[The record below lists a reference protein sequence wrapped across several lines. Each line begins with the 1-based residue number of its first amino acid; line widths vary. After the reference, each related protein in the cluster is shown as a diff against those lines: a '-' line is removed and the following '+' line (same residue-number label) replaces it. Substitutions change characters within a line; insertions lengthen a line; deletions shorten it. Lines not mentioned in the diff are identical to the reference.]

1 MLTHHCIPVC
11 LSLISTDLPIW
22 SVVETAATLYQKDT
36 ERFHLLIAEPPTQNQ
51 QSPEDSNPAPA
62 AKPRL
67 LWLNISP
74 YRVTMTMQGNGQ
86 VNYRHYWEQGV
97 YGLSRYWL
105 RNQSLE
111 SSKQMCFRNFTRSL
125 KLTGRTL
132 PEHLRLEYELWSEK
146 IQLGSYVLTLDLQH

>member
-62 AKPRL
+62 TKPRL

-146 IQLGSYVLTLDLQH
+146 IQLGSYILTLDLQH

>member
-1 MLTHHCIPVC
+1 M
-11 LSLISTDLPIW
+11 ISTDLPIS

-36 ERFHLLIAEPPTQNQ
+36 ERFHLLMAEPPTQNQ
-51 QSPEDSNPAPA
+51 QLPEDSDPVVV

-74 YRVTMTMQGNGQ
+74 YRVTMTMQGNGH

-97 YGLSRYWL
+97 YGISRYWL

-111 SSKQMCFRNFTRSL
+111 SSEQMCLRNFTRSL
-125 KLTGRTL
+125 KLTGRPL